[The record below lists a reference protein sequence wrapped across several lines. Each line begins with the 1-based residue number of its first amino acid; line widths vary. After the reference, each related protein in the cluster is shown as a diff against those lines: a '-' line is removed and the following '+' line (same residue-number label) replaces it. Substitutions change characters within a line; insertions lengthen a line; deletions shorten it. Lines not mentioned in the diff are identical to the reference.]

1 MHPPALGL
9 RLFLHDLNMPRSHC
23 DDSVLKLIV
32 LELIVL
38 ELIVLELIVAHLKQH
53 NNEHGSAIVCG

>member
-23 DDSVLKLIV
+23 DDSVV
-32 LELIVL
+32 ELIVL
-38 ELIVLELIVAHLKQH
+38 LLIVLELIVAHLKQH